1 MDFFSKRNAV
11 ILALTQVVVIA
22 LGVLSAGCCHKWY
35 TTCSLRPPTETTL
48 WADYGPLAM
57 MVPLAWVVTALRVQQ
72 QKDDTR
78 GVLFLVYCAGVL
90 GLFLGLV
97 IAWQAGLGP
106 LLHLTVGCGGL

>member
-35 TTCSLRPPTETTL
+35 ATCSMRPPTETTL
-48 WADYGPLAM
+48 WAEYGPLALLA
-57 MVPLAWVVTALRVQQ
+57 PLAWVFIALRVQQ
-72 QKDDTR
+72 RNDDTR

-90 GLFLGLV
+90 GLFLGLF
-97 IAWQAGLGP
+97 IAWRAGLEP
-106 LLHLTVGCGGL
+106 VLRTVGCGGL